1 MLFLKRLEN
10 DGETVE
16 ISKKDRDLLKNY
28 GKAEEEKA
36 DKDLDAA
43 VAIDIEQTRKDIEDN
58 MLQEAD
64 KEDERNKKDVMGPKQ
79 RNPES
84 MIEKLRVKRMKSHC
98 ASTNAVSRKMNS
110 KNAYQLDKI
119 KKQGMQ
125 RVKRST
131 SKAAAGARINLLN
144 RNFVT
149 VKSGS
154 KSNLNFQEQVKL
166 ENRSNNADKV
176 KHQKEYSKKRADKYM
191 NISGDQD
198 DRSQIRPVSVI
209 NYGENQDSLSGT

>member
-58 MLQEAD
+58 ILQEAD

-84 MIEKLRVKRMKSHC
+84 LIEKLRVKRMKSFC
-98 ASTNAVSRKMNS
+98 ASTNAVSKKTTS
-110 KNAYQLDKI
+110 KNA
-119 KKQGMQ
+119 
-125 RVKRST
+125 
-131 SKAAAGARINLLN
+131 
-144 RNFVT
+144 F
-149 VKSGS
+149 
-154 KSNLNFQEQVKL
+154 
-166 ENRSNNADKV
+166 
-176 KHQKEYSKKRADKYM
+176 
-191 NISGDQD
+191 
-198 DRSQIRPVSVI
+198 
-209 NYGENQDSLSGT
+209 